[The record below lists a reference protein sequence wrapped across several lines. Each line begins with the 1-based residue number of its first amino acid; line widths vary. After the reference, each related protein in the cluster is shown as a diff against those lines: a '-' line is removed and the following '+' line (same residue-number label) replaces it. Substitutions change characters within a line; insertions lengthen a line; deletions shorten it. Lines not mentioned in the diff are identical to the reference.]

1 MTFFS
6 EKILPILLDV
16 QSGLTA
22 AKNEIMDTVKFG
34 VNSIAIPIICAVL
47 AGVLIFA
54 IASAVKLHRNG
65 EDYSNKITTIVVVV
79 VIIIAVVASS
89 PAWIWQVVGV

>member
-6 EKILPILLDV
+6 ETIISILLDV
-16 QSGLTA
+16 QHSLTA

-79 VIIIAVVASS
+79 IIIAVVASS

>member
-1 MTFFS
+1 MRFLFS
-6 EKILPILLDV
+6 NVAPVLLDV

-22 AKNEIMDTVKFG
+22 AKNEIMDTVKFV
-34 VNSIAIPIICAVL
+34 VNNVAIPIICAIL

-54 IASAVKLHRNG
+54 IASAIKLHRSG

-79 VIIIAVVASS
+79 IVIAVIASS
-89 PAWIWQVVGV
+89 PAWIWTVVGV

>member
-22 AKNEIMDTVKFG
+22 AKNEMIY
-34 VNSIAIPIICAVL
+34 N
-47 AGVLIFA
+47 
-54 IASAVKLHRNG
+54 
-65 EDYSNKITTIVVVV
+65 
-79 VIIIAVVASS
+79 
-89 PAWIWQVVGV
+89 

>member
-1 MTFFS
+1 MRFLFS
-6 EKILPILLDV
+6 NVAPVLLDV

-22 AKNEIMDTVKFG
+22 AKNEIMDTVKFV
-34 VNSIAIPIICAVL
+34 VNNVAIPIICAIL

-54 IASAVKLHRNG
+54 IASAIKLHRSG

-79 VIIIAVVASS
+79 IVIAVIASS
-89 PAWIWQVVGV
+89 PAWIWTVVEV

>member
-1 MTFFS
+1 MRFLFS
-6 EKILPILLDV
+6 NVAPVLLDV

-22 AKNEIMDTVKFG
+22 AKNEIMDTVKF
-34 VNSIAIPIICAVL
+34 VVSNVAIPIICAIL

-54 IASAVKLHRNG
+54 IASAIKLHRSG

-79 VIIIAVVASS
+79 IVIAVIASS
-89 PAWIWQVVGV
+89 PAWIWTVVGV

>member
-1 MTFFS
+1 MRFLFS
-6 EKILPILLDV
+6 NVAPVLLDV

-22 AKNEIMDTVKFG
+22 AKNEIMDTVKFV
-34 VNSIAIPIICAVL
+34 VNNVAIPIICAIL

-54 IASAVKLHRNG
+54 IASAIKLHRSG

-79 VIIIAVVASS
+79 IVIAVIASS
-89 PAWIWQVVGV
+89 TAWIWTVVGV

>member
-1 MTFFS
+1 MTLIS
-6 EKILPILLDV
+6 EKILPVLLDV

-22 AKNEIMDTVKFG
+22 AKNEIMDTVQFG
-34 VNSIAIPIICAVL
+34 VNYIVVPIACAIL
-47 AGVLIFA
+47 GGILIFA

-65 EDYSNKITTIVVVV
+65 EDYSNKIATIVVVV
-79 VIIIAVVASS
+79 IVIAVVASS

>member
-22 AKNEIMDTVKFG
+22 AKNEIMDTVKLG

-79 VIIIAVVASS
+79 IIIAVVASS

>member
-1 MTFFS
+1 MTSFS
-6 EKILPILLDV
+6 EKIMPILLDV

-22 AKNEIMDTVKFG
+22 AKNEIMDTVKFV
-34 VNSIAIPIICAVL
+34 VNSVAIPIICAIL

-54 IASAVKLHRNG
+54 IASAIKLHRNG

-79 VIIIAVVASS
+79 IVIAVVASS